1 MYEKNLNLQSAQASF
16 EILEVFPP
24 ISYKTN
30 PGILKLNDAEIY
42 YEVSGSGPAV
52 IFAHGLGGNHLSWWQ
67 QIPYFSDRY
76 TCINFSHRG
85 FTISKNYSGR
95 VGHSVF
101 AEDLAA
107 LIDHLNLK
115 EVSLVA
121 QSMGGWTCM
130 TYALQE
136 SKKVKAVVMSSSS
149 GLVDFRQSKHP
160 EIRSINK
167 WDEWAKREKS
177 SLKENGILN
186 AIGFEMAKE
195 QPALTYLYEQIY
207 NLTLYSYK
215 EFIGADI
222 KRARNLS
229 PEVLKNLEIPF
240 LFLTGEKDVL
250 FPPAGA
256 FALTSVM
263 QNAESFCFKNSGHSV
278 YFERAELFNQ
288 TVDNFLSKIYDIP
301 VREKHKK

>member
-1 MYEKNLNLQSAQASF
+1 MKKIMYDKNLEQNSMQTSV
-16 EILEVFPP
+16 EKLEVFPP

-30 PGILKLNDAEIY
+30 PGILKLDDAEIY
-42 YEVSGSGPAV
+42 YEISGNGPAL

-67 QIPYFSDRY
+67 QIPYFSRHY

-85 FTISKNYSGR
+85 FACSKNYSNR
-95 VGHSVF
+95 IGHSVF
-101 AEDLAA
+101 AEDLSA

-115 EVSLVA
+115 EVSFVA

-130 TYALQE
+130 TYTLQKPE
-136 SKKVKAVVMSSSS
+136 KVKAVIMVSSS
-149 GLVDFRQSKHP
+149 GTIDFRKTDHHELENLTEWDKWTKN
-160 EIRSINK
+160 EIN
-167 WDEWAKREKS
+167 

-207 NLTLYSYK
+207 NLTPYSYK
-215 EFIGADI
+215 EFIRNDI
-222 KRARNLS
+222 KRTRNLS
-229 PEVLKNLEIPF
+229 PELLKNLDIPF

-250 FPPAGA
+250 FPPAGV

-263 QNAESFCFKNSGHSV
+263 QNADSFCFKDSGHSV
-278 YFERAELFNQ
+278 YFERAVLFNK
-288 TVDNFLSKIYDIP
+288 TVDNFLSQIYGIP
-301 VREKHKK
+301 VK

>member
-1 MYEKNLNLQSAQASF
+1 MYEKNSNQQTVKESF
-16 EILEVFPP
+16 DKLKIFPP

-42 YEVSGSGPAV
+42 YEVSGSGPAL

-85 FTISKNYSGR
+85 FAISKNYSGR

-107 LIDHLNLK
+107 LIDHLNLE

-136 SKKVKAVVMSSSS
+136 SKKVRAVVMSSSS
-149 GLVDFRQSKHP
+149 GLVDFRQSEHP

-167 WDEWAKREKS
+167 WDEWAKREKN

-186 AIGFEMAKE
+186 AIGFEMAQE
-195 QPALTYLYEQIY
+195 QPDLAILYEQIY
-207 NLTLYSYK
+207 NLTSYSYK
-215 EFIGADI
+215 EGIRDNI

-229 PEVLKNLEIPF
+229 PNILSNLNVPF

-250 FPPAGA
+250 FPP
-256 FALTSVM
+256 FAAKAVSSIM
-263 QNAESFCFKNSGHSV
+263 PNADSYSFKNSGHSI
-278 YFERAELFNQ
+278 YFERAALFNQ
-288 TVDNFLSKIYDIP
+288 TVDKFLSKVYGIP
-301 VREKHKK
+301 VK